1 MDLSFRLINVFAA
14 SDEPFSGN
22 AICVFDGASG
32 LDREQMS
39 RLAQQMNV
47 ETAFLVSTT
56 PAESEIHIEIPLSD
70 MKLSASSILGAA
82 HVISQ
87 IHGAREEMLI
97 RVGEQSVRAR
107 PEGKDNWTIPAA
119 KASTRKLKSTP
130 QILSSLVGLPMTAIS
145 GEVMVV
151 ESTRSGVVL
160 PVGSV
165 EDVRRTR
172 LDARML
178 HSYAML
184 LNTEPQIYV
193 WATREDGAIESRMFY
208 GPGGGVVE
216 VAATGSGAA
225 NLGAWLATHGE
236 FGRKR
241 IYQGAAVGRPSMVDL
256 QVKESGQ
263 VLVGG
268 HMNQVATGTFQ
279 L

>member
-1 MDLSFRLINVFAA
+1 MDLSFRLINTFAA

-22 AICVFDGASG
+22 AICIFDDARA
-32 LDREQMS
+32 LDREQMI

-47 ETAFLVSTT
+47 ETVFLISTSPT
-56 PAESEIHIEIPLSD
+56 NPEIHIEIPLSD
-70 MKLSASSILGAA
+70 MRLSASSILGAA

-87 IHGAREEMLI
+87 INGTREEMLVRI
-97 RVGEQSVRAR
+97 GEDTVKAR

-119 KASTRKLKSTP
+119 KATTRKLKSTP
-130 QILSSLVGLPMTAIS
+130 QILSSLVGLPMSAVS

-160 PVGSV
+160 PVGTV

-193 WATREDGAIESRMFY
+193 WANREDGAIESRMFY

-225 NLGAWLATHGE
+225 NLGAWLAAHGE

-241 IYQGAAVGRPSMVDL
+241 IYQGAAVSRPSMVDL
-256 QVKESGQ
+256 EVRESGQ
-263 VLVGG
+263 VFVGG
-268 HMNQVATGTFQ
+268 HVNDVANGTFR

>member
-1 MDLSFRLINVFAA
+1 MDLSFRLINTFAA

-22 AICVFDGASG
+22 AICIFDDARA
-32 LDREQMS
+32 LDREQMI

-47 ETAFLVSTT
+47 ETVFLISTSPT
-56 PAESEIHIEIPLSD
+56 NPEIHIEIPLSD
-70 MKLSASSILGAA
+70 MRLSASSILGAA

-87 IHGAREEMLI
+87 INGIREEMLFRI
-97 RVGEQSVRAR
+97 GEDTVKAR

-119 KASTRKLKSTP
+119 KATTRKLKSTP
-130 QILSSLVGLPMTAIS
+130 QILSSLVGLPMSAVS

-160 PVGSV
+160 PVGTV

-193 WATREDGAIESRMFY
+193 WANREDGAIESRMFY

-225 NLGAWLATHGE
+225 NLGAWLAAHGE

-241 IYQGAAVGRPSMVDL
+241 IYQGAAVSRPSMVDL
-256 QVKESGQ
+256 EVRESGQ
-263 VLVGG
+263 VFVGG
-268 HMNQVATGTFQ
+268 HVNDVANGTFR

>member
-1 MDLSFRLINVFAA
+1 MDLSFRLINAFAA
-14 SDEPFSGN
+14 SDDPFSGN
-22 AICVFDGASG
+22 AICVFDDAAG
-32 LDREQMS
+32 LDADQMS
-39 RLAQQMNV
+39 RLAQQMNI
-47 ETAFLVSTT
+47 ECAFL
-56 PAESEIHIEIPLSD
+56 IETSSSAATIAIEVPLSD
-70 MKLSASSILGAA
+70 MKLSASSIIGAA

-87 IHGAREEMLI
+87 MHQTREEMVI
-97 RVGEQSVRAR
+97 TVGDTQIKAR

-119 KASTRKLKSTP
+119 PATTRKLKSTP
-130 QILSSLVGLPMTAIS
+130 QILSSLVGLQMSAIS

-160 PVGSV
+160 PVASP

-193 WATREDGAIESRMFY
+193 WSKREDGSIESRMFY
-208 GPGGGVVE
+208 GPGGGVIE

-225 NLGAWLATHGE
+225 NLGAWLAVHGE
-236 FGRKR
+236 FGRRR

-256 QVKESGQ
+256 EVKESGQ

-268 HMNQVATGTFQ
+268 HINQVAAGTFT

>member
-1 MDLSFRLINVFAA
+1 MDLSFRLINAFAA

-22 AICVFDGASG
+22 AICVFDDASG
-32 LDREQMS
+32 LDDDQMGH
-39 RLAQQMNV
+39 LAQQMNV
-47 ETAFLVSTT
+47 ECAFLLSTS
-56 PAESEIHIEIPLSD
+56 PSEAEIKVVIPLTD

-82 HVISQ
+82 HVIS
-87 IHGAREEMLI
+87 GLTGTREEILI
-97 RVGEQSVRAR
+97 RVGENTVKAR
-107 PEGKDNWTIPAA
+107 PDGKDNWTLPAA
-119 KASTRKLKSTP
+119 QATTRKLKSTP
-130 QILSSLVGLPMTAIS
+130 QILSSLVGLPMSAIS

-151 ESTRSGVVL
+151 ESTRSGVIL
-160 PVGSV
+160 PVASV
-165 EDVRRTR
+165 EDVRKTR

-193 WATREDGAIESRMFY
+193 WAPRDDGAIESRMFY

-256 QVKESGQ
+256 EVKDSGQ

-268 HMNQVATGTFQ
+268 HINEVATGTFR

>member
-1 MDLSFRLINVFAA
+1 MDLSFRLINTFAA

-22 AICVFDGASG
+22 AICIFDDACA
-32 LDREQMS
+32 LDREQMI

-47 ETAFLVSTT
+47 ETVFLISTSPT
-56 PAESEIHIEIPLSD
+56 NPEIHIEIPLSD
-70 MKLSASSILGAA
+70 MRLSASSILGAA

-87 IHGAREEMLI
+87 INGIREEMLFRI
-97 RVGEQSVRAR
+97 GEDTVKAR

-119 KASTRKLKSTP
+119 KATTRKLKSTP
-130 QILSSLVGLPMTAIS
+130 QILSSLVGLPMSAVS

-160 PVGSV
+160 PVGTV

-193 WATREDGAIESRMFY
+193 WANREDGAIESRMFY

-225 NLGAWLATHGE
+225 NLGAWLAAHGE

-241 IYQGAAVGRPSMVDL
+241 IYQGAAVSRPSMVDL
-256 QVKESGQ
+256 EVRESGQ
-263 VLVGG
+263 VFVGG
-268 HMNQVATGTFQ
+268 HVNDVANGTFR

>member
-1 MDLSFRLINVFAA
+1 MDLSFQLINAFAA
-14 SDEPFSGN
+14 SDDPFSGN
-22 AICVFDGASG
+22 ATCVFDDASG
-32 LDREQMS
+32 LDHEQMS

-47 ETAFLVSTT
+47 ETAFLVSSS
-56 PAESEIHIEIPLSD
+56 PSESEIHIEIPLSE
-70 MKLSASSILGAA
+70 MKLSASTILSAA

-87 IHGAREEMLI
+87 IHASREEMLI
-97 RVGEQSVRAR
+97 RVGETTVRAR
-107 PEGKDNWTIPAA
+107 PEGKDNWVIPAA

-130 QILSSLVGLPMTAIS
+130 QILSSLVALPVTAIS

-160 PVGSV
+160 PVRSV

-193 WATREDGAIESRMFY
+193 WAHREDGSIESRMFY

-256 QVKESGQ
+256 EVMSSGR

-268 HMNQVATGTFQ
+268 HLNQVATGTFR